1 MRKPPVPGENVLS
14 AGPFVSRRGICDK
27 RSGKAIRAKVLEM
40 STESVEANVPA
51 DVLCGEI
58 DEQIELGIPGTIQS
72 RNTVAGNALLLCVV
86 QARKHFCPMGHDR
99 YSRGVRLGVEPSNRV
114 CYVVVLINLS

>member
-1 MRKPPVPGENVLS
+1 MNPSHEVDLEYKILCIAGLMLKPLVSGENVIF
-14 AGPFVSRRGICDK
+14 AGSFVSRRGICDQ

-40 STESVEANVPA
+40 NTESVEADVPA
-51 DVLCGEI
+51 DALCGEI

-86 QARKHFCPMGHDR
+86 QARKHF
-99 YSRGVRLGVEPSNRV
+99 LSNGT
-114 CYVVVLINLS
+114 